1 MDTIHAASAARHPH
15 LPIRATTRGLQ
26 IAARKGRLFLSQSR
40 RDLLLVS
47 RESGESNP
55 TPDCSTT
62 RVRPPWLFVSNPV
75 LFFYCAFYYF
85 LIFHS
90 SSHTFFS
97 FSGVALA
104 GLVLSPLSFHPR
116 HCRSWR
122 FLSFNHW
129 SSGLCA
135 ILLFSFLSFC
145 YSPPLSNT
153 IDAKVRRFF
162 LYFNLVHFR
171 SRRPLNS

>member
-1 MDTIHAASAARHPH
+1 MGGYHPRSLSGKASTPAYPGNNQ
-15 LPIRATTRGLQ
+15 GLQ

-62 RVRPPWLFVSNPV
+62 RVRPPWL
-75 LFFYCAFYYF
+75 LF
-85 LIFHS
+85 LIWCFSSFLHFHS
-90 SSHTFFS
+90 SSHPFS

-104 GLVLSPLSFHPR
+104 GLVPSPLSFHPR

-129 SSGLCA
+129 PSGLCA
-135 ILLFSFLSFC
+135 FLLFYFLSFRYC
-145 YSPPLSNT
+145 PPLFHT
-153 IDAKVRRFF
+153 TDAKVYRFS
-162 LYFNLVHFR
+162 FNSTSSLFDLAA
-171 SRRPLNS
+171 P

>member
-1 MDTIHAASAARHPH
+1 M
-15 LPIRATTRGLQ
+15 
-26 IAARKGRLFLSQSR
+26 SQSR

-62 RVRPPWLFVSNPV
+62 RVRPPWLFVSHLV
-75 LFFYCAFYYF
+75 LFFCCAFSYF
-85 LIFHS
+85 LLFHS
-90 SSHTFFS
+90 SYLFLL

-129 SSGLCA
+129 PSGLCA
-135 ILLFSFLSFC
+135 ILLFDFLSFC
-145 YSPPLSNT
+145 YCPPLFHT

-162 LYFNLVHFR
+162 LYFNLVHFLDLAA
-171 SRRPLNS
+171 P

>member
-1 MDTIHAASAARHPH
+1 MGGYHPRSLSGKASTPAYPGNNQ
-15 LPIRATTRGLQ
+15 GLQ

-129 SSGLCA
+129 PSGLCA
-135 ILLFSFLSFC
+135 FLLFYFLSFRYC
-145 YSPPLSNT
+145 PPLFHT
-153 IDAKVRRFF
+153 TDVKVYRFS
-162 LYFNLVHFR
+162 FNSTSSLFDLAA
-171 SRRPLNS
+171 P